1 MKNKI
6 KKFNEFIDNSIYDL
20 EKLSVYKLTEEEYEY
35 VASASFDDVNIVRG
49 LNNYFIYMG
58 YNPIFEK
65 PRIKICETSSKKCFI
80 ILLDTLEIIGDYDT
94 NVITDDVIDRLK
106 KWIKLNIEIIY
117 KFSTTADFSYDQFEF
132 VLKLNPLR

>member
-1 MKNKI
+1 MNNKI
-6 KKFNEFIDNSIYDL
+6 KKINEFIVNSIYDL

-35 VASASFDDVNIVRG
+35 VVSTSISNMNIDKN
-49 LNNYFIYMG
+49 LKNYFIYMG

-80 ILLDTLEIIGDYDT
+80 ILLDSLEVIGDYDT

-117 KFSTTADFSYDQFEF
+117 KFSTISDFSYDQFEF
-132 VLKLNPLR
+132 ITSLIKL